1 MVIYLMKFEFEISQN
16 EKTKLFDSP
25 IGNLLNLK

>member
-1 MVIYLMKFEFEISQN
+1 MVIYLKFEFEISQN